1 MNWPAELWHQWRRD
15 VRRTGWLLLVYVFLL
30 ALAVATAAQ
39 LGTVF
44 SGLIPVGQAVMLLMP
59 LLVALTIHA
68 DSAVRV
74 DAFWAVQ
81 PFRTSVLVAS
91 KLLYT
96 LMLVVLW
103 AVAVGV
109 VLSEWRLLSVP
120 AAADLGIADMF
131 AALVM
136 LLLGTALVTA
146 ACPNLATV
154 GVVLSGTVAL
164 SVVLMLSTLGAA
176 WSITL
181 SQWWVVAV
189 SMSVGAVVLL
199 AQAYRVRTAS
209 RVRRGGT
216 ITGGV
221 ALVLFT
227 SVTMDGRVS
236 GPQAPGGP
244 VDSSAVVL
252 RVPLAGQPE
261 CAGGRLII
269 PLEVASPSAWRVELV
284 RPRLEVS
291 LVDGSQV
298 ALSSERWMQSAGIWG
313 PMLPSS
319 DVGVAGDLA
328 TTRVRRTDIV
338 FDLPRGSTPRVC
350 GHVAGVALRV
360 PMRVATPVEVLRLPL
375 ATSSASTS
383 VMASGFRGRLVS
395 AEVTDTTVAIAM
407 RLSMLIGAMTRSGT
421 ALQELDF
428 ALLHPQQAGV
438 LRLEA
443 DESRSTVLF
452 TSDGSGPP
460 VDPNADP
467 FDDGVEQWD
476 TRALPGLTVM
486 SNRVRLHPYAAD
498 RVRPRDLRSWSTS
511 GFLVVIAPRWHRS
524 EVRTV
529 QSAVPVVLPSV
540 TAATRR

>member
-1 MNWPAELWHQWRRD
+1 MTWPAALWHQWRRD
-15 VRRTGWLLLVYVFLL
+15 VRRTGWLLLVYIFLL

-39 LGTVF
+39 LGTFF

-68 DSAVRV
+68 DSAVHV
-74 DAFWAVQ
+74 DAFWAVT
-81 PFRTSVLVAS
+81 PVRTSVLVAS
-91 KLLYT
+91 KLLYA

-109 VLSEWRLLSVP
+109 VLSQWRLLSVP
-120 AAADLGIADMF
+120 AATDLGTADIF

-164 SVVLMLSTLGAA
+164 SVVLMLSTVGAA

-181 SQWWVVAV
+181 RQWWVVAV
-189 SMSVGAVVLL
+189 SISVCAVVLL
-199 AQAYRVRTAS
+199 AHAYRVRTAS

-216 ITGGV
+216 IMGGV

-227 SVTMDGRVS
+227 AVTMDGRVS

-244 VDSSAVVL
+244 VDSGAVVL

-261 CAGGRLII
+261 CAGGRLTL
-269 PLEVASPSAWRVELV
+269 PLEVVSPVAWRVELV
-284 RPRLEVS
+284 RPRLDVS

-319 DVGVAGDLA
+319 DARVAGDPA

-360 PMRVATPVEVLRLPL
+360 PMRVATPAEVLRLPL
-375 ATSSASTS
+375 ASSTTLT
-383 VMASGFRGRLVS
+383 ASGVRGRLVS
-395 AEVTDTTVAIAM
+395 AEVTDSTVAIAM
-407 RLSMLIGAMTRSGT
+407 RLSMLIGAMARSGT
-421 ALQELDF
+421 SLGELDY
-428 ALLHPQQAGV
+428 ALSHPRERRV

-443 DESRSTVLF
+443 DEGRTSVLF
-452 TSDGSGPP
+452 TSDGSSAPSDAG
-460 VDPNADP
+460 DDP
-467 FDDGVEQWD
+467 FDDGAEQWD

-486 SNRVRLHPYAAD
+486 SNRVRLHPYPAD
-498 RVRPRDLRSWSTS
+498 RVRPRDLRSWRTS

-529 QSAVPVVLPSV
+529 QAAVPVVLPSV